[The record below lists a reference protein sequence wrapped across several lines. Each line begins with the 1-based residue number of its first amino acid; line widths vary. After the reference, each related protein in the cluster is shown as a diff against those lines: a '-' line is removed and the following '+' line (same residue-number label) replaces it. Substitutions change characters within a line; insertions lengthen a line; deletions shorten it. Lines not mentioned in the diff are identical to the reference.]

1 MLGFNP
7 ISSLPISA
15 IPALVTARAAGGA
28 PNYQYRG
35 EYEIEQPGTISDFL
49 RTDSVAE
56 ARRKRL
62 EALRRELGL
71 IPEPIEAAPPA
82 EPAPDVVSPESPPA
96 VAEPAP
102 VVLPA
107 ELRGEVAADVA
118 ALLRAEL
125 AAEIEAERLDA
136 IAAEAAHI
144 ERIHRDDE
152 AVLLMVGGIAW

>member
-7 ISSLPISA
+7 LSTLPVSA
-15 IPALVTARAAGGA
+15 IPALITARAAGGA

-49 RTDSVAE
+49 RTDSVAD

-62 EALRRELGL
+62 EAIRRELGL
-71 IPEPIEAAPPA
+71 LPEPAEAAPTA
-82 EPAPDVVSPESPPA
+82 EPAPEPPSPESPPV

-107 ELRGEVAADVA
+107 ELRSEVAADVA
-118 ALLRAEL
+118 AVLRAEM
-125 AAEIEAERLDA
+125 AAEIEAERLA
-136 IAAEAAHI
+136 AVAAEAALI

-152 AVLLMVGGIAW
+152 AVLLMIGGIAW